1 MENDPLEGLLN
12 STAGVDEDTLEL
24 LEQREDLR
32 EETIQD
38 LGGEIQEEETS
49 TSTNEQQPQQQQATS
64 TEEAPKEEKGNALKT
79 TAEAALAI
87 PTGTVDWGI
96 GLVNTIIPGERL
108 DLPHIPKFEN
118 EVTQSIRDI
127 SSVVVPT
134 IFITKGLG
142 GVATKAHAARNWK
155 LGNDVFFKWFA
166 KTGLAGVS
174 GVIAD
179 EFAPVQERDHNLAG
193 MLKQS
198 WPQTY
203 GWVSNDWATLDDDE
217 PDIKRKKNM
226 LEGLGIGFAA
236 DVLVGAGKLAK
247 SLKGVDKATQW
258 VPENEKAASVL
269 KNMQEPSLSTD
280 AVENVVLQSTKRRYD
295 QLTEIGEV
303 KLDKLNSELPDTRGK
318 GEFYHGAADEFEL
331 NDSGQYSSD
340 TGIYGQGLYTTD
352 DLTTANKYQKKNAK
366 SAGPDALKTVYQ
378 VSEGAPVNFYD
389 LDQPLDEGTLGLLQ
403 NAAAYREDEWIDGD
417 AWIDEAV
424 EIVKD
429 FDKEELT
436 LGNLIDKLRDTSQDW
451 NVTRSE
457 FQDIIDTLKETLTG
471 QGYGGFTHVGGR
483 LAGKGK
489 RLHQVKIYWQP
500 NEQLNKI
507 SKVDTLKEPVLGV
520 HDVYDYGESGVRTGD
535 PTGIYGASV
544 DQAKIFKNI
553 DTINGRVGSVMTPGA
568 MDYVVNGS
576 DAGHKLITKAADLLK
591 DSKYGYKASNGKYI
605 SHGEILDAGSEI
617 AADLYKLDVPEM
629 DKFLK
634 AMSGEDVSTGARV
647 LDDPGVAGVMKAIKK
662 YSDDFI
668 NMDIARAQAYVSTSL
683 AGQVSDMAEG
693 ARLYADKVSTVQRAQ
708 DQVLDRLQYLM
719 QIKGTTSYARGRALN
734 MLNLWNRASKKAV
747 SSKDAL
753 AAIKNE
759 KNNTLKAL
767 ARIQQ
772 ESKNTIDTLRAVQ
785 KERPEMLGP
794 LMLAYEVTDGK
805 VSTVSALNDY
815 IRNTT
820 GVMKKAF
827 FDGNTDMPSAW
838 TQGMWAN
845 IYNSV
850 LSSVGTP
857 LKAGASNFALMV
869 ERPIATFAGALLNGD
884 REVMRRGMYMYTVGM
899 GDTLQKAF
907 GHMKQVYSRAA
918 RDPGSVGYIMRDD
931 IARKNENTMQ
941 LLRSFADAK
950 EAEGMFG
957 PSVITNQIEAMN
969 DLAEH
974 PWMRFSAN
982 TMTAFDGFTRSWI
995 GSVEARARAYD
1006 TLLAGGKEFK
1016 GEDVQKISKGLY
1028 DQMFDEKGFISDKA
1042 VEYASREIAMNQDN
1056 AAVNSLSQ
1064 LIQRAPVLKPF
1075 LMFPKTSMNMLA
1087 FTGSHNPLGL
1097 IIKDLNAFKHSLN
1110 EGVSEVTV
1118 DKLLTAR
1125 GIPLDE
1131 NKFIAYETIRAELK
1145 GRKAIGTLSVLGAVT
1160 LFTGDRL
1167 HGNGLYDKTRQRTR
1181 RELGWKPRS
1190 YKGLD
1195 GKWYS
1200 YENMG
1205 ALSDWLALTADVMDN
1220 FDTLDEGDIET
1231 MLNKMGHLL
1240 AANLTNKS
1248 FTAGLEPLND
1258 VLAGNPAALSRWGAS
1273 FGSAFAPMSGMR
1285 NELGRLLEP
1294 QLKEVDQEL
1303 GQLLANRNVFAK
1315 STLPDLH
1322 DWIDGGK
1329 VGEPL
1334 GFLARVWN
1342 VYSPWWKVSDSIG
1355 PEKQFLMD
1363 IEFDGRPSL
1372 RTNGRGGEYTPD
1384 QRSEVTDLMGQD
1396 QVFKKGVQRIMNSA
1410 DGKRFRRAY
1419 KEAQKLGIPL
1429 DRKEF
1434 LRIHTQLNSLLRRA
1448 QTYAESRMSGR
1459 TEVMEKQYKNRQIEQ
1474 YTKTG
1479 ETDKI
1484 QQLLNPNRNR

>member
-38 LGGEIQEEETS
+38 LGGEIQEEEPS
-49 TSTNEQQPQQQQATS
+49 TSTNEQQPQQQQAPS

-134 IFITKGLG
+134 IFITRGLG
-142 GVATKAHAARNWK
+142 GVATKAHAAKNWK

-166 KTGLAGVS
+166 KTGLAGGS

-179 EFAPVQERDHNLAG
+179 AIAPVQERDHNALG
-193 MLKQS
+193 MLKQT

-217 PDIKRKKNM
+217 PDIKRKKNI

-258 VPENEKAASVL
+258 VPENEKAAAVL
-269 KNMQEPSLSTD
+269 SQMVEPDLTVD
-280 AVENVVLQSTKRRYD
+280 PVENVVLQSAKRRYD
-295 QLTEIGEV
+295 QLSEIGEV
-303 KLDKLNSELPDTRGK
+303 KLDRV
-318 GEFYHGAADEFEL
+318 GEP
-331 NDSGQYSSD
+331 
-340 TGIYGQGLYTTD
+340 T
-352 DLTTANKYQKKNAK
+352 
-366 SAGPDALKTVYQ
+366 
-378 VSEGAPVNFYD
+378 
-389 LDQPLDEGTLGLLQ
+389 
-403 NAAAYREDEWIDGD
+403 
-417 AWIDEAV
+417 
-424 EIVKD
+424 
-429 FDKEELT
+429 
-436 LGNLIDKLRDTSQDW
+436 
-451 NVTRSE
+451 
-457 FQDIIDTLKETLTG
+457 
-471 QGYGGFTHVGGR
+471 
-483 LAGKGK
+483 
-489 RLHQVKIYWQP
+489 
-500 NEQLNKI
+500 
-507 SKVDTLKEPVLGV
+507 EPILGV
-520 HDVYDYGESGVRTGD
+520 HDVYDYGESGLRTGD

-605 SHGEILDAGSEI
+605 SHADIVNAGTEI

-634 AMSGEDVSTGARV
+634 ALSGQDVDTGARV
-647 LDDPGVAGVMKAIKK
+647 LSSEGYAGVMQAIKK

-668 NMDIARAQAYVSTSL
+668 NMDIARAQAYVSTSM

-693 ARLYADKVSTVQRAQ
+693 ARLYAGKIGTVRRAQ

-734 MLNLWNRASKKAV
+734 MLNLWNRTTKKAV
-747 SSKDAL
+747 SKADAL

-759 KNNTLKAL
+759 KNSTLKAL

-845 IYNSV
+845 VYNSV

-857 LKAGASNFALMV
+857 LKAGASNLALMV
-869 ERPIATFAGALLNGD
+869 ERPIATLAGAMLHGD

-931 IARKNENTMQ
+931 IARKNEETMT

-974 PWMRFSAN
+974 PWLRFSAN

-1006 TLLAGGKEFK
+1006 TLLAGGKEFT
-1016 GEDVQKISKGLY
+1016 GEDVQKLSTGLY
-1028 DQMFDEKGFISDKA
+1028 DQMFDDKGFISDKA

-1097 IIKDLNAFKHSLN
+1097 FIKDLNAFKHSIN

-1145 GRKAIGTLSVLGAVT
+1145 GRKAIGTLSVLGAVA

-1220 FDTLDEGDIET
+1220 FDTLDEGGIET

-1334 GFLARVWN
+1334 GFFARIWN
-1342 VYSPWWKVSDSIG
+1342 VYSPWWKVSDSIS
-1355 PEKQFLMD
+1355 PEKQFLID

-1372 RTNGRGGEYTPD
+1372 RTNGRGVEYTPD

-1410 DGKRFRRAY
+1410 DGKRFRKAY

-1484 QQLLNPNRNR
+1484 QDLLNPNRNR